1 MKYYKYGLMGAVLT
15 LTFDLV
21 VCSVSMIYGQ
31 ETPSSNGLQE
41 LQSQITELKQKTN
54 RLEAKAQANNT
65 VDYGNE
71 ALKQGIALIEQELL
85 DLQSGASLKLLIVE
99 HRGFQLTESGYV
111 LLDLQN
117 PNYYFQ
123 DHVF

>member
-1 MKYYKYGLMGAVLT
+1 MGAVLT